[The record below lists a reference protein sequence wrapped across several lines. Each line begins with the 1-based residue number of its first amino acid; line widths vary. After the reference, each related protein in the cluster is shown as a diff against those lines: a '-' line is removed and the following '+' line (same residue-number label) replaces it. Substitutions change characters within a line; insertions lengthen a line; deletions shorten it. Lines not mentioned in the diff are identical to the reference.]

1 MKEYRQA
8 QHSVQESL
16 LSNVA
21 KVQPGQIHLAV
32 KRKLSTH
39 CYLTKTFESWVTK
52 YKQEPPLPFKYV
64 LFLVHAQY
72 VLNTLFSG
80 LCTQDISHINVFT
93 FPLETS
99 YLLLSKQS

>member
-1 MKEYRQA
+1 MYFIPTIILVKCFMKEYRQA

-39 CYLTKTFESWVTK
+39 CYLTKTFES
-52 YKQEPPLPFKYV
+52 
-64 LFLVHAQY
+64 
-72 VLNTLFSG
+72 
-80 LCTQDISHINVFT
+80 
-93 FPLETS
+93 
-99 YLLLSKQS
+99 